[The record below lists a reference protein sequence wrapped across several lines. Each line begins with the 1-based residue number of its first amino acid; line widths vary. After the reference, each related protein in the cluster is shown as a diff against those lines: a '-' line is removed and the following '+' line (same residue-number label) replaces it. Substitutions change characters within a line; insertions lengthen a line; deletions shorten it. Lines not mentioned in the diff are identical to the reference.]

1 MYEGKS
7 SKLFAQYAV
16 PQMIGLLCNSVYMI
30 VDGVFIGNRLGR
42 EAMAAAGIGVPV
54 LEILIALSMAIA
66 SGAGVMISNV
76 FGKNDRQSALRVF
89 TLGVWLCAGVGALI
103 AVLGNVLIHPLVNLL
118 GATAQIH
125 ADAVCYLRYIVTFS
139 PFLLFSF
146 FLSGMARNDGKPGL
160 AMFALTAG
168 SASNIVLDYV
178 FMYPLNMGIGGAAL
192 ATAIG
197 PALSVMILLPHF
209 VMKKGRL
216 HLDKTKP
223 DYRLTGRICV
233 LGFPAF
239 IMECTIG
246 LITLV
251 YNLAIRSN
259 GFGEMGL
266 AAYLLI
272 GYLMLIVLTLFLGMA
287 EGLQPVFSHFA
298 GTGEHAREKAL
309 RSYAVKVF
317 LLVGVASY
325 LLILLL
331 AKPFYG
337 IFSPQDAE
345 LVAFAQG
352 RSAAYFSG
360 FFLAGYNI
368 LMISYWQSMQQAG
381 RALGVSLLRSIALPV
396 LLLML
401 LPLLC
406 GAESIWACHSL
417 SEALTACT
425 AAVWYLKTRGK

>member
-7 SKLFAQYAV
+7 SKLFAKYAV

-42 EAMAAAGIGVPV
+42 EAMAAAGVGVPV

-66 SGAGVMISNV
+66 SGAGVMIS
-76 FGKNDRQSALRVF
+76 SALGQKNGQKALHVF
-89 TLGVWLCAGVGALI
+89 TLGVWLCAGAGLAI
-103 AVLGNVLIHPLVNLL
+103 AVIGNALIHPLVDLL

-125 ADAVCYLRYIVTFS
+125 AEAVCYLRYIVTFS

-146 FLSGMARNDGKPGL
+146 FLSGMARNDGRPGL
-160 AMFALTAG
+160 AMLALTAG

-192 ATAIG
+192 ATAVG

-216 HLDKTKP
+216 YFDKMQP
-223 DYRLTGRICV
+223 DWRLTGRICA

-239 IMECTIG
+239 IMEFTIG

-251 YNLAIRSN
+251 YNLAIRRNS
-259 GFGEMGL
+259 FGEMGL

-298 GTGEHAREKAL
+298 GTGEHVREKAL
-309 RSYAVKVF
+309 RRYAVKVF
-317 LLVGVASY
+317 LAVGVASY
-325 LLILLL
+325 LLVWLL
-331 AKPFYG
+331 AKPFYS
-337 IFSPQDAE
+337 IFSPQDAA
-345 LVAFAQG
+345 LVAFAQS
-352 RSAAYFSG
+352 RSRIYFSG

-368 LMISYWQSMQQAG
+368 LMISYWQSIQQAG
-381 RALGVSLLRSIALPV
+381 HALGISLLRSIALPMV
-396 LLLML
+396 LLLL

-406 GAESIWACHSL
+406 GPESIWTCHSL
-417 SEALTACT
+417 SEALTAC
-425 AAVWYLKTRGK
+425 AAVILYLKNRGK